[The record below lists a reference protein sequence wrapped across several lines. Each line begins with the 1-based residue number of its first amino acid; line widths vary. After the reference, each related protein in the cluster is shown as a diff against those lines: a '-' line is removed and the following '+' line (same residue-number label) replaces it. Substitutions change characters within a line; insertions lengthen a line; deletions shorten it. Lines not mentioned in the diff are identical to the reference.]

1 MQSSLGR
8 PSGFLNMLGGR
19 TYTGY
24 SRADQQESVLEEEE
38 DGLED
43 NADLQLPG
51 THRYPFIS
59 RGDNT
64 GRHVNWGESSRMNV
78 IKHSN
83 AQDNDVNERHE
94 STPQKQEDSSDDE
107 VPQSFMIEAA
117 PGTRAPPSRKGKAKD
132 SGRRSSHSSS
142 KRSVLPMTVD
152 DSLKLPPRPSD
163 LEPIPSAATEPEAAR
178 KQMRGLDAYE
188 RALWNWVN
196 VYDLDVFLQDVYR
209 YYEGK
214 GIYSIALSR
223 ALHLL

>member
-1 MQSSLGR
+1 M
-8 PSGFLNMLGGR
+8 LNPMMGR

-24 SRADQQESVLEEEE
+24 LRADQSVLEEEE
-38 DGLED
+38 DELED
-43 NADLQLPG
+43 NANGGDAVAG
-51 THRYPFIS
+51 NYPFT
-59 RGDNT
+59 RGGTTD
-64 GRHVNWGESSRMNV
+64 RHVNWGESSRMNV
-78 IKHSN
+78 IRQGS
-83 AQDNDVNERHE
+83 QREP
-94 STPQKQEDSSDDE
+94 TQKQDDSSDDE

-117 PGTRAPPSRKGKAKD
+117 PGTRQVPSRKGKGKD
-132 SGRRSSHSSS
+132 NSKRSSRSSS
-142 KRSVLPMTVD
+142 KRPMLPVTVD
-152 DSLKLPPRPSD
+152 DTLKLPPRPID
-163 LEPIPSAATEPEAAR
+163 LEPTTSTSTQPEMAR